1 VNKDES
7 HAFNQKN
14 IADFRASG
22 GRITSFG
29 EAPVLL
35 LTTIG
40 AKSGER
46 RINPLMYLAGDRAS
60 NRVYVFA
67 SAAGADKN
75 PDWLHNLLAHPKD
88 LTVEIGKETLAA
100 DAQVV
105 PDPARGQIFA
115 AQAALYPGFAGYQEK
130 TSRPIPVVELNLHR

>member
-1 VNKDES
+1 MNEDER

-22 GRITSFG
+22 GRISSFG
-29 EAPVLL
+29 DAPVLL

-40 AKSGER
+40 ARSGER
-46 RINPLMYLAGDRAS
+46 RVNPLMYLADDHAPD
-60 NRVYVFA
+60 RVYVFA

-75 PDWLHNLLAHPKD
+75 PDWFHNLLAHPND
-88 LTVEIGKETLAA
+88 LTVEIGKETVPA
-100 DAQVV
+100 DAQIV
-105 PDPARGQIFA
+105 PDPEREQIFT
-115 AQAALYPGFAGYQEK
+115 AQAGLYPGFAGYQEK

>member
-1 VNKDES
+1 MNKDES

-22 GRITSFG
+22 GRISSFG

-35 LTTIG
+35 LTTVG

-46 RINPLMYLAGDRAS
+46 RINPLMYLADDHAPD
-60 NRVYVFA
+60 RVYVFA
-67 SAAGADKN
+67 SAAGSDKN

-88 LTVEIGKETLAA
+88 LTVEIGTETVAA

-115 AQAALYPGFAGYQEK
+115 AQAGLYPGFAAYQEK

>member
-1 VNKDES
+1 MDEDERR
-7 HAFNQKN
+7 AFNQKN

-22 GRITSFG
+22 GRISSFG
-29 EAPVLL
+29 DAPVLL

-46 RINPLMYLAGDRAS
+46 RVNPLMYLADDHAPD
-60 NRVYVFA
+60 RVYVFA
-67 SAAGADKN
+67 SAAGSDKN
-75 PDWLHNLLAHPKD
+75 PDWLHNLVAHPND
-88 LTVEIGKETLAA
+88 LTVEIGKETLPA

-115 AQAALYPGFAGYQEK
+115 AQASLYPGFAGYQEK